1 MYKDFAAFQNRPMD
15 KHPTPAPYTTCDV
28 LPGAQSPDTWA
39 QSNCADG
46 QRCTQ
51 DQGCVLTCETDDDC
65 KALFGSNNPG
75 EDKATLKCG
84 VFPNFTKRHCMF
96 VYNPRCRAD
105 ESTDMKAKGRQSC
118 INVRKDWDFQPLQD
132 CADSDKY
139 IDDICQKTS

>member
-1 MYKDFAAFQNRPMD
+1 MYKDFAAFQTHPMD

-28 LPGAQSPDTWA
+28 LPGAQIPDTWA

-51 DQGCVLTCETDDDC
+51 DHGCVLTCETDDDY

-84 VFPNFTKRHCMF
+84 VFRILQNTVTACSYITLDVART
-96 VYNPRCRAD
+96 N
-105 ESTDMKAKGRQSC
+105 
-118 INVRKDWDFQPLQD
+118 QP
-132 CADSDKY
+132 
-139 IDDICQKTS
+139 T